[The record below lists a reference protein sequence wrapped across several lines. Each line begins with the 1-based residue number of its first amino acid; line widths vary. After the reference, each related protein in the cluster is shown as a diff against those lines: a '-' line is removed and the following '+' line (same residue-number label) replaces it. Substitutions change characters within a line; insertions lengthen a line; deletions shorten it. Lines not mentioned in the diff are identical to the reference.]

1 MTMVVQ
7 ELQIQTGRIA
17 DLKDIYITNSGS
29 LMQIAVKRIKI
40 SNTSITS
47 VYDYYANLETNK
59 VSIGAQNVMKIIKV
73 TGYR

>member
-40 SNTSITS
+40 SGTSITS

-59 VSIGAQNVMKIIKV
+59 VSIGAQNVMKIIKI

>member
-40 SNTSITS
+40 SGTSITS

-59 VSIGAQNVMKIIKV
+59 VSIGAQNVIKIIKV

>member
-40 SNTSITS
+40 SGTSITS
-47 VYDYYANLETNK
+47 VYDYYTNLETNK

>member
-7 ELQIQTGRIA
+7 ELQIQTGQIA

-40 SNTSITS
+40 SGTSITS

>member
-40 SNTSITS
+40 SGTSITS

>member
-17 DLKDIYITNSGS
+17 DLKDIYITNFGS

-40 SNTSITS
+40 SGTSITS

>member
-29 LMQIAVKRIKI
+29 LIQIAVKRIKI
-40 SNTSITS
+40 SGTSITS

>member
-1 MTMVVQ
+1 MITVVQ

-40 SNTSITS
+40 SGTSITS